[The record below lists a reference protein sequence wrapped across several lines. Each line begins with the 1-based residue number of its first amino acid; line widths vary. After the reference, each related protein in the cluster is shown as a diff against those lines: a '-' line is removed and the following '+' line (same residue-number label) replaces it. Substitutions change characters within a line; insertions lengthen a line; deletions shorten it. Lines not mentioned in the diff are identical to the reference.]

1 MTILVTASSGQL
13 GRLVIDAL
21 LARGVAVSDIVAGAR
36 TPSKIADLADR
47 GIRTVALDYSAPE
60 TIAPA
65 LEGVDSVLL
74 ISGSEPGNRV
84 EGHRNVVAA
93 AEAAG
98 VTKLVYTSAPK
109 ATTFGWPLG
118 ADHAATEEALAAST
132 VPHVVVR
139 NNWYIEN
146 SVGDVLRAAETGVI
160 AAAIGDSAVA
170 RTSRRDF
177 AEGAAVVLIEDGHLG
192 QVYEFGADVATTHDE
207 LAAAASEVLGREVTY
222 QRLTEDELL
231 AGLAAAGLDEETA
244 GFVASI
250 DAGIAAGVLADAD
263 GTLSRLIGHPTTS
276 LVDGLRAAVDATRVS
291 A

>member
-1 MTILVTASSGQL
+1 LRSNTSV
-13 GRLVIDAL
+13 
-21 LARGVAVSDIVAGAR
+21 VS
-36 TPSKIADLADR
+36 
-47 GIRTVALDYSAPE
+47 
-60 TIAPA
+60 
-65 LEGVDSVLL
+65 
-74 ISGSEPGNRV
+74 
-84 EGHRNVVAA
+84 
-93 AEAAG
+93 
-98 VTKLVYTSAPK
+98 TK
-109 ATTFGWPLG
+109 TFDWPLG

-160 AAAIGDSAVA
+160 AAAIGDAPVA

-192 QVYEFGADVATTHDE
+192 QVYEFGADAATTHDE

-222 QRLTEDELL
+222 QRLTDDELL
-231 AGLAAAGLDEETA
+231 AGLAAAGLDEGTA

-250 DAGIAAGVLADAD
+250 DAGIAAGVLADTD
-263 GTLSRLIGHPTTS
+263 GTLSRLIGHPTIS
-276 LVDGLRAAVDATRVS
+276 LVDGLRAAVDAARVS